1 MARRRQRRPG
11 GDTRAS
17 FLKRS
22 APTLQRLRYLYR
34 ALDYRFRKAHRE
46 IAYLREHIRPGD
58 TVIDV
63 GAHKGGFLYWL
74 RASAARSGRVYGFEP
89 QPALARYLAQVVALQ
104 RWDNVF
110 VVEAGVSSSPG
121 TMELFIPAPE
131 GVSSPGATLSPVDR
145 GVPHHSVR
153 VPVVTLDGY
162 LEEHGHSRVTCIK
175 CDSEGH
181 ELEVFKG
188 AEGCLRRDRPLL
200 LFECEQR
207 HLPGSSPAA
216 VFDYLRGLGYR
227 GFFFGPSGLLPVEA
241 FRPEIHQAVRPGRY
255 WDAKDYFNNFAFT
268 AEA

>member
-1 MARRRQRRPG
+1 
-11 GDTRAS
+11 
-17 FLKRS
+17 
-22 APTLQRLRYLYR
+22 LQRLRYLYR
-34 ALDYRFRKAHRE
+34 ALDYRFRKARRE

-58 TVIDV
+58 TVVDV

-74 RASAARSGRVYGFEP
+74 RAFATSAGRVYAFEP
-89 QPALARYLAQVVALQ
+89 QPALARYLERIVALQ
-104 RWDNVF
+104 GWQNV
-110 VVEAGVSSSPG
+110 VVAEAGVSSRPG
-121 TMELFIPAPE
+121 SMELFVPVPE
-131 GVSSPGATLSPVDR
+131 GATSPGATLSPADR

-153 VPVVTLDGY
+153 VPVVTLDAF
-162 LEEHGHSRVTCIK
+162 LEERGDPRVACIK

-188 AEGCLRRDRPLL
+188 AEGCLRRHRPLL

-216 VFDYLRGLGYR
+216 VFDYLRALGYR
-227 GFFFGPSGLLPVEA
+227 GFFFGPAGLAPVEA

-255 WDAKDYFNNFAFT
+255 WDARDYFNNFAFT